1 MKVILVCGV
10 IGSGKDYF
18 VKKYRKDHPEEVVEE
33 KKFASPIR
41 QFVGKL
47 VGVNLMNET
56 TYESW
61 KADPKNRQLLVDVG
75 QYMRDTFGE
84 KIISSTIINQL
95 KSGVDTYII
104 SDFRMPVEFH
114 DFRERGFDFSV
125 HFCNYKSQRYD
136 ATKEQITEK
145 LAQFLVSKGFSDN
158 QDFTC
163 SEFDKLINEFEGK

>member
-33 KKFASPIR
+33 KKFAWPIR
-41 QFVGKL
+41 QFTGNL

-75 QYMRDTFGE
+75 QYMKEATTEDIWAVGVL
-84 KIISSTIINQL
+84 NQL
-95 KSGVDTYII
+95 TEDKTYII
-104 SDFRMPVEFH
+104 SDFRFPIEYRTICSKH
-114 DFRERGFDFSV
+114 KATIR
-125 HFCNYKSQRYD
+125 FCNYKSARY
-136 ATKEQITEK
+136 TINPNQISEK
-145 LAQFLVSKGFSDN
+145 LACFLVSKGIPDN

-163 SEFDKLINEFEGK
+163 SDFYKLIKEFEGE

>member
-18 VKKYRKDHPEEVVEE
+18 VKKYRKDHPEEIVEE
-33 KKFASPIR
+33 KKFAWPIR

-47 VGVNLMNET
+47 VGVNLMNEA

-75 QYMRDTFGE
+75 QYMKEATTEDVWAVGVL
-84 KIISSTIINQL
+84 NQL
-95 KSGVDTYII
+95 TEDKTYII
-104 SDFRMPVEFH
+104 SDFRFPIEF
-114 DFRERGFDFSV
+114 RVICSKYEAII
-125 HFCNYKSQRYD
+125 HFCNYKSARY
-136 ATKEQITEK
+136 TINPNQISERM
-145 LAQFLVSKGFSDN
+145 ACFLVSKGIPDN

>member
-18 VKKYRKDHPEEVVEE
+18 VKKYRREHPNEIVEE
-33 KKFASPIR
+33 KKFAWPIR
-41 QFVGKL
+41 QFTGRL
-47 VGVNLMNET
+47 VGVNLLNET

-75 QYMRDTFGE
+75 QYMRETFGE
-84 KIISSTIINQL
+84 RVISSSIANQL
-95 KSGVDTYII
+95 NSDTKTYIV

-114 DFRERGFDFSV
+114 DFKERGFELLV
-125 HFCNYKSQRYD
+125 HFCNYFSQRYD
-136 ATKEQITEK
+136 STKNQATEK
-145 LAQFLVSKGFSDN
+145 LAQFLVSKGFLDN
-158 QDFTC
+158 QEFTC